1 VSRYYAELARRLT
14 TKRPELQLVLCTQNL
29 FAGPSAQQDL
39 RLAVSGR
46 ESLEE
51 AAADLGINLRALS
64 AEPGICLLRPRRLSS
79 DDQLQVRA
87 LDLAVNSA
95 AEIDAAIASQ
105 PRSGEQFY
113 YASHR
118 LRLES
123 FDAQSPFGADRTYLA
138 LSAPSLASG
147 DLARRPLATAL
158 AGRDFFTVVEGADVL
173 PLVEDEQAARMR
185 QIFAQLPSAE
195 AEVRVERQQPLV
207 LRVYRTSTAT
217 TACVINESPWSVVV
231 DLPLE
236 VSEPTAWQEL
246 GGDLA
251 ATTPNDSAGT
261 LPAAPQS
268 WRLALPPY
276 SIAARRFETQ
286 NLRVG
291 ALAPQVGPEAKAA
304 LAARIVEL
312 EQRMRSLDVERSYPQ
327 LQNPDFELTGAE
339 GRMLGWQP
347 RIGKLGLA
355 AIDGGAAQQG
365 ARSLHLR
372 SEDALGV
379 AAQSHLFPM
388 PATGQ
393 LVVRA
398 QVRGDAASQA
408 TLYAWV
414 EYDAGGVTQLQH
426 LPLTAGPFDGRWTPC
441 EATFDDL
448 PLVATGQMRV
458 QFHLAGPGEAWLDHV
473 ELFDLRFSEERR
485 LKLAR
490 QLYSARTFLD
500 DGQLVDC
507 QRVLDGYWPR
517 YLVEYLPAT
526 PALSPGDI
534 GPTPPMSVASRPD
547 DAADAAPAEQ
557 QTDDAGGFGGRVRS
571 ALPRVFR
578 R

>member
-1 VSRYYAELARRLT
+1 
-14 TKRPELQLVLCTQNL
+14 
-29 FAGPSAQQDL
+29 
-39 RLAVSGR
+39 
-46 ESLEE
+46 
-51 AAADLGINLRALS
+51 
-64 AEPGICLLRPRRLSS
+64 
-79 DDQLQVRA
+79 
-87 LDLAVNSA
+87 
-95 AEIDAAIASQ
+95 
-105 PRSGEQFY
+105 
-113 YASHR
+113 
-118 LRLES
+118 
-123 FDAQSPFGADRTYLA
+123 
-138 LSAPSLASG
+138 
-147 DLARRPLATAL
+147 
-158 AGRDFFTVVEGADVL
+158 
-173 PLVEDEQAARMR
+173 
-185 QIFAQLPSAE
+185 
-195 AEVRVERQQPLV
+195 V
-207 LRVYRTSTAT
+207 LRIYRTATTT
-217 TACVINESPWSVVV
+217 TACVINESPWPVAV
-231 DLPLE
+231 DLPME
-236 VSEPTAWQEL
+236 VSEPTAWQDL
-246 GGDLA
+246 GGD
-251 ATTPNDSAGT
+251 
-261 LPAAPQS
+261 PAAPAAAETAGTWAAGAAA

-276 SIAARRFETQ
+276 TVAARRFETR

-291 ALAPQVGPEAKAA
+291 ALAPQVGPEAKAS
-304 LAARIVEL
+304 LVARIVEL
-312 EQRMRSLDVERSYPQ
+312 EQRMRSLDVERPYAQ
-327 LQNPDFELTGAE
+327 LQNPDFELVGAE

-347 RIGKLGLA
+347 RIGKLGMA

-365 ARSLHLR
+365 ERALHLR

-426 LPLTAGPFDGRWTPC
+426 LPLTAGPFDGKWTGS
-441 EATFDDL
+441 EAAFDDL

-458 QFHLAGPGEAWLDHV
+458 QFHLAGQGEAWVDHV

-500 DGQLVDC
+500 GGQLVDC

-534 GPTPPMSVASRPD
+534 GPPTPPVSVASRPD
-547 DAADAAPAEQ
+547 DQPAAAPAN
-557 QTDDAGGFGGRVRS
+557 QTDEAGGFGDRVRS